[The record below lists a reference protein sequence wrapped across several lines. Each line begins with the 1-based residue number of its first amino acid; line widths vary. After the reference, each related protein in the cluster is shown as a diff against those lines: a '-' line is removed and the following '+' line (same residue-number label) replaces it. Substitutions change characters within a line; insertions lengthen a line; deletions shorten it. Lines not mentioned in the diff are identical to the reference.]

1 MEFTRS
7 SFCRTDT
14 PMCLEV
20 ADLDAEY
27 IHVRNSQVPH
37 TIATFTRDEWVAF
50 LDGAKAG
57 EFDLRTWPEADAGEG
72 DEES

>member
-1 MEFTRS
+1 MFQRS

-27 IHVRNSQVPH
+27 VHVRNSRSPH
-37 TIATFTRDEWVAF
+37 LVASFSREEWDAF
-50 LDGAKAG
+50 LAGAKAG
-57 EFDLRTWPEADAGEG
+57 EFDLRTCPELDDAGD
-72 DEES
+72 DES

>member
-1 MEFTRS
+1 
-7 SFCRTDT
+7 
-14 PMCLEV
+14 
-20 ADLDAEY
+20 
-27 IHVRNSQVPH
+27 VPH